1 MVTTTILLQDLV
13 PTGVL
18 SGRLLGDALRPLLE
32 AQVTAEGNGPVI
44 VLDFSQVDL
53 ITASYFLAAFG
64 WLWERELCPVIA
76 NPAPEVRG
84 EIELAL
90 KAANLKALFGTLR
103 DGHLVEVH
111 PFNLDATEAE
121 TYEKVRSLGTA
132 TAGDLYNLDRHIQ
145 PSAWSN
151 RLALLYRYRLLR
163 RQSAG
168 RKLEY
173 SVCGS

>member
-1 MVTTTILLQDLV
+1 MTTVSLRELV

-18 SGRLLGDALRPLLE
+18 AGRLPGNALRPLLE
-32 AQVTAEGNGPVI
+32 SQVIAAGDGAVVI
-44 VLDFSQVDL
+44 LDFARVDL
-53 ITASYFLAAFG
+53 ATASYFLAAFG
-64 WLWERELCPVIA
+64 WLWEREVCPVIA
-76 NPAPEVRG
+76 NPNPEVRG

-103 DGHLVEVH
+103 DGHLVEVQ
-111 PFNLDATEAE
+111 PFNLDSTETA

-132 TAGDLYNLDRHIQ
+132 TANDLYNLDRHIQ

-163 RQSAG
+163 RQSMG
-168 RKLEY
+168 RQLAY